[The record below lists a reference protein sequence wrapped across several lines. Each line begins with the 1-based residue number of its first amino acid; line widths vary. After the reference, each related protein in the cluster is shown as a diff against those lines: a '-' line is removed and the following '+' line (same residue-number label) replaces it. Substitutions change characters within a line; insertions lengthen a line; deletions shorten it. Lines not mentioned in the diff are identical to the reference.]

1 MPMPKP
7 TPASRRP
14 RVDPVRQALER
25 LADAQLETQAELRTL
40 SEAQRRTE
48 ERRSEFIRRTDER
61 FGRLESAV
69 ERLAEAQRRTE
80 ERVERLDAAVERLA
94 EAQRRTEERVE
105 RLEAAV
111 ERLAEAQRRTEERV
125 ERLEAAVE
133 RLAEAQRRTEQA
145 VARLAQQVG
154 RLGETIGFTLEDLA
168 RDLTPDRLARRYGIQ
183 VDALDRAFFQLDG
196 EEVEIDLYGIG
207 RRNGQPVAIVGE
219 AKSRIYDRDV
229 EALVGRA
236 QQLGP
241 QLSAAPVPV
250 LFGFVVHPSAREA
263 AGRLGAIV
271 IASGG

>member
-61 FGRLESAV
+61 FGRLES
-69 ERLAEAQRRTE
+69 
-80 ERVERLDAAVERLA
+80 
-94 EAQRRTEERVE
+94 
-105 RLEAAV
+105 AV